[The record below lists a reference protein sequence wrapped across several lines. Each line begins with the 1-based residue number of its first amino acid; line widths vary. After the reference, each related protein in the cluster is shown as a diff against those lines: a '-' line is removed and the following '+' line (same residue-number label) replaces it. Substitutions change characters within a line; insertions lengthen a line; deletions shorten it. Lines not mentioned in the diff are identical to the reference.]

1 MASSSRLRFFLSLY
15 FFYYF
20 YLTIAL
26 ESLYHD
32 CYVNNGNYT
41 TNSTYQANLN
51 RLLKSLTYT
60 IPTYHGFYNSS
71 YGKNPNRVYASAIC
85 RPDMNPKSCRDCV
98 TFATRNLTL
107 LCPNFKMA
115 IGGYDDGSY
124 TNCML
129 RYAFYDYIGVMENAP
144 YFFVYSLSNIT
155 GNFDKFNQTRQS
167 LLQTLISEA
176 AARGPLKYATGKK
189 SVSDTVTLYGLVQC
203 TPDLT
208 ESKCKECLND
218 ANKLLPDCCEKR
230 QGGRVITPSCSFRYE
245 TNKFYRSCS
254 FRYETNK
261 FYESSIEEPP
271 VSSPTPSTNT
281 TTHQGKKKFIFVS
294 TSGAN

>member
-20 YLTIAL
+20 HLTIAGKP

-32 CYVNNGNYT
+32 CYVNNGKYT

-51 RLLKSLTYT
+51 HLLNSLTNTTPLYN
-60 IPTYHGFYNSS
+60 GFYSSS
-71 YGKNPNRVYASAIC
+71 YGEKSDKVYASAIC
-85 RPDMNPKSCRDCV
+85 RPDMNPKSCQDCV

-129 RYAFYDYIGVMENAP
+129 RYAFYNYIGVMENAP
-144 YFFVYSLSNIT
+144 YFFVYSLRNIT
-155 GNFDKFNQTRQS
+155 GNFDKFNKKRQS

-176 AARGPLKYATGKK
+176 AARGPLKYATGKEP
-189 SVSDTVTLYGLVQC
+189 VSDTVTLYGLVQC

-208 ESKCKECLND
+208 ESQCKQCLID
-218 ANKLLPDCCEKR
+218 ANKLLPDCCETR

-245 TNKFYRSCS
+245 INKFYNSA
-254 FRYETNK
+254 
-261 FYESSIEEPP
+261 IEEPP
-271 VSSPTPSTNT
+271 VSSQTPPTNT
-281 TTHQGKKKFIFVS
+281 TAHQGKKKYIFAS